1 MRENAFFTCQAG
13 RKWLNSTLAAGVAQL
28 AEQLICNQQV
38 AGSSPIA
45 SSRELRRSKEG
56 HLPDLSGTSGGV
68 PEWPKGTDCKSV
80 VVRLRWFKSTPLHH
94 HFSVFRKSDGWWLVT
109 KNCLGCRRQGAC
121 RGTTVACGN
130 SSTARASAF
139 QAEGCGFESRF
150 PLQILPDSASPSVTL
165 SANARSLVSRD

>member
-1 MRENAFFTCQAG
+1 M
-13 RKWLNSTLAAGVAQL
+13 
-28 AEQLICNQQV
+28 
-38 AGSSPIA
+38 
-45 SSRELRRSKEG
+45 
-56 HLPDLSGTSGGV
+56 PDLYGKSGGV

-94 HFSVFRKSDGWWLVT
+94 HFSVFHFIDGWWLVT

-150 PLQILPDSASPSVTL
+150 PLHSCIFPFQSSFFLSKHVPWATTQGLMRAVARNREQAFETMLKVESTVTATNFILRETYNGQGKIRTQKAP
-165 SANARSLVSRD
+165 R

>member
-45 SSRELRRSKEG
+45 SSRLRSTKDG
-56 HLPDLSGTSGGV
+56 HLPDLCGKSGGV

-94 HFSVFRKSDGWWLVT
+94 HFSVAKYWTVGGWFN
-109 KNCLGCRRQGAC
+109 KNCLGCRRQEAC

-150 PLQILPDSASPSVTL
+150 PLHSCWPYPPSVIL